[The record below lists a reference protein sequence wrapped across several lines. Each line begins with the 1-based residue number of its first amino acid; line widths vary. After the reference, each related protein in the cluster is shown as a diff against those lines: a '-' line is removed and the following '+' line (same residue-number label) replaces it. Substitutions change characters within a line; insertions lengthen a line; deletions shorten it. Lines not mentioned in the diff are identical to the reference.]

1 MRTSRSTRLLSGT
14 ASDPPRL
21 RACELRA
28 RHQTA
33 TRGGPGGGS
42 PRGRGGVADGFR
54 DSLDDATAVGVQ
66 PLDCTL
72 LNTLFWLLLFDT
84 LVAPAPGQLRTPEQ
98 HFVSPAG
105 PCPPPAVGV
114 ATARACARAARAPQC
129 GYCNI
134 CKHTR
139 STPRSGHVTSRPAS
153 RMVTRS
159 ARWYEVSLSRG
170 YYGSR

>member
-84 LVAPAPGQLRTPEQ
+84 LRRSRPRSASHARAAFRFPRRP
-98 HFVSPAG
+98 VSPARG
-105 PCPPPAVGV
+105 RGSDRTGLCAC
-114 ATARACARAARAPQC
+114 CARATVRILQYLQTYTQYAALR
-129 GYCNI
+129 
-134 CKHTR
+134 TR
-139 STPRSGHVTSRPAS
+139 DITTHGG
-153 RMVTRS
+153 TRS

-170 YYGSR
+170 SYGVR